1 MSAAA
6 AAAAMHSVL
15 VASRRRHGH
24 HKSNGTKEKTE
35 KIIDL
40 GSYAVVRKVVKN
52 EAGDTLESV
61 LEKNAHIGIDG

>member
-15 VASRRRHGH
+15 MASRRHGH
-24 HKSNGTKEKTE
+24 HNSKGTKEKTE